1 MGRGLVMVVAIA
13 MLGALV
19 AAATSGAALKT
30 RSASVALEANE
41 VGSATAQCKRGTKA
55 VSGGFEMPEFSAIFE
70 AVRVGKRKWTVTGRT
85 PGLEAGTL
93 TTFVYCDKSRPRL
106 KEKSSEVPFDSET
119 TTASATA
126 KCKRGSEA
134 VSGGFSSD
142 PQFPPNAVALRRD
155 GKRRWTA
162 SAINPG
168 STGTFTAFVYCDKSE
183 PGLKARST
191 TVAIGDFDPGSATTK
206 CKRGTELVSGG
217 FSSPEAMISGF
228 PGPAVIVNAS
238 HREGKRGWTASGLG
252 GAGGGSL
259 TVHAYCR
266 KK

>member
-1 MGRGLVMVVAIA
+1 MGRGLVVVVAIA
-13 MLGALV
+13 MLGALA
-19 AAATSGAALKT
+19 AAATGGAALKEK
-30 RSASVALEANE
+30 SASVELGTNE

-55 VSGGFEMPEFSAIFE
+55 LSGGFAMPDRSSIFE
-70 AVRVGKRKWTVTGRT
+70 AVRAGKRRWTVTGRS
-85 PGLEAGTL
+85 PGLEPGTL
-93 TTFVYCDKSRPRL
+93 TTFVYCDKSRSRL
-106 KEKSSEVPFDSET
+106 KEKSSVVPFDSET

-126 KCKRGSEA
+126 KCRRGSEA
-134 VSGGFSSD
+134 ISGGFSSD

-168 STGTFTAFVYCDKSE
+168 STGTFTAFAYCDKSE

-191 TVAIGDFDPGSATTK
+191 TVAIGNFEPGSATTK

-217 FSSPEAMISGF
+217 FSSPPAMTAGF
-228 PGPAVIVNAS
+228 PGPAVIVSES
-238 HREGKRGWTASGLG
+238 HREGKRGWTASGRA

-259 TVHAYCR
+259 TVYAYCE